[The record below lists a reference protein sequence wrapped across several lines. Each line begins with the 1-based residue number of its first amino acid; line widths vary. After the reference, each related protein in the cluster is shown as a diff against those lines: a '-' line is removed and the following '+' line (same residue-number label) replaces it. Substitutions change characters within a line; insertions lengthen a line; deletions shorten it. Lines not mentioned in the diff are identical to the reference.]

1 MKVTESMMLTDVR
14 EEVDLTLLDTLAIS
28 IGNAMSRLV
37 KGSIN
42 VFVNVISVCEL

>member
-1 MKVTESMMLTDVR
+1 MMLTDVR
-14 EEVDLTLLDTLAIS
+14 EEVDLTLVYTLAIS

-37 KGSIN
+37 NGSIKN